1 MSNVIWHD
9 IECGSYTLDLLLWRE
24 LAETYGDP
32 ILDIGAG
39 TGRVAIDLASQGHQV
54 CALDADAELIE
65 ELIRRAG
72 GSSIETVVADAR
84 DFDLSRHFALC
95 IVPMQTIQ
103 LLGGAAGRERF
114 LRCAK
119 RHLAAPGGVL
129 AAAISPILDLYET
142 DDGLPSP
149 LPDIR
154 ELDGVVYSSQPTAVR
169 AEQDGFVLERRRDV
183 VAPNGET
190 TSSDDAVR
198 LDRLTAEQLI
208 SEGARVGLIP
218 AGNRSVP
225 ASRDYV
231 GSDVVLLRA

>member
-1 MSNVIWHD
+1 MTNVIWHD
-9 IECGSYTLDLLLWRE
+9 IECGSYTLDLPLWRE

-39 TGRVAIDLASQGHQV
+39 TGRVAIDLANRGHEL
-54 CALDADAELIE
+54 CALDGDGELIE
-65 ELIRRAG
+65 ELTRRSG
-72 GSSIETVVADAR
+72 GARIETVVADAR
-84 DFDLSRHFALC
+84 DFELNKRFALC

-114 LRCAK
+114 LRCAQ
-119 RHLAAPGGVL
+119 RHLVSPGGVL
-129 AAAISPILDLYET
+129 AAAISPVLELYEPT
-142 DDGLPSP
+142 DDLPSP

-169 AEQDGFVLERRRDV
+169 AEHDGFVLERRRDV

-190 TSSDDAVR
+190 TSSDDVIR
-198 LDRLTAEQLI
+198 LDHLTAKELTT
-208 SEGARVGLIP
+208 EGARVGLTP
-218 AGNRSVP
+218 AGTRSVP

-231 GSDVVLLRA
+231 GSDVVMLRA